1 MILVP
6 QPAQELRTLAWYGL
20 AVVTSYFFV
29 VSLALRWR
37 PRSGVR
43 VAQYEPPT
51 GVSPAMAAYLLERG
65 VSDKPFV
72 VAIVNMAA
80 KGYLRI
86 EQGPADYLLSR
97 INVSAPLEAEEDVI
111 AQALF
116 SRNVT
121 SVRLSELH
129 KLESIARNVR
139 NTLESS
145 AEPDLISPHFSW
157 FVPALTMSLW
167 CFLAAF
173 YPEVDGLAKADG
185 SALLMFPAFFSV
197 WGLLA
202 TFKTLPAMLS
212 KLKSFLP
219 GRTGHPQ
226 RLVRADLTALL
237 MFTVAAS
244 SLGVIAWATS
254 LQSAMLFGSLV
265 TVNLAGW
272 MALRSPTRTGHQLL
286 DQLSDFR
293 MFFAAVDSDRVNRL
307 NIPNAPSPNAEEY
320 WAWALAFD
328 VEHAWGEQFAAAVL
342 NRLGPDSAM
351 VSIQN
356 NLPEDARASAELLDL
371 HLR

>member
-1 MILVP
+1 MIVIS
-6 QPAQELRTLAWYGL
+6 QPAQELRTLAWFGL
-20 AVVTSYFFV
+20 AAVTSYFLV
-29 VSLALRWR
+29 VSIALRWR
-37 PRSGVR
+37 PRRGVR
-43 VAQYEPPT
+43 VAKYDPPA
-51 GVSPAMAAYLLERG
+51 GISPAMAAYLLERG
-65 VSDKPFV
+65 VSDKSFV

-97 INVSAPLEAEEDVI
+97 INASAPLEAEEDVI

-116 SRNVT
+116 SRNVP

-145 AEPDLISPHFSW
+145 AEPDLISSHFSW

-167 CFLAAF
+167 CFLVAL
-173 YPEVDGLAKADG
+173 YPEMDGLAKSDG
-185 SALLMFPAFFSV
+185 IALLMFPAFFSV

-226 RLVRADLTALL
+226 RLVKADLTALF
-237 MFTVAAS
+237 MFTVAAA
-244 SLGVIAWATS
+244 SLSVIAWATS
-254 LQSAMLFGSLV
+254 LQLAMLFGSFV
-265 TVNLAGW
+265 SVNLAGL

-356 NLPEDARASAELLDL
+356 NLPEDGRASAELLDL

>member
-1 MILVP
+1 MIVAP
-6 QPAQELRTLAWYGL
+6 QPAQEFRTLAWYGV
-20 AVVTSYFFV
+20 AAVTSYFFV
-29 VSLALRWR
+29 VSAALRWR
-37 PRSGVR
+37 PRRGVR
-43 VAQYEPPT
+43 VAKYDPPT
-51 GVSPAMAAYLLERG
+51 GISPALAAYLLERG

-97 INVSAPLEAEEDVI
+97 INVSASLEAEEDVI

-116 SRNVT
+116 SRNVP

-139 NTLESS
+139 SALESS

-167 CFLAAF
+167 CFLAGL
-173 YPEVDGLAKADG
+173 YPEMESLAKSDG
-185 SALLMFPAFFSV
+185 IALLMFPAFFSV

-226 RLVRADLTALL
+226 RLVKADLTAPF
-237 MFTVAAS
+237 MVTVAAA

-254 LQSAMLFGSLV
+254 LQLAMLFGSFV
-265 TVNLAGW
+265 TVNLAGL
-272 MALRSPTRTGHQLL
+272 MALRSPTGTGHQLL

-293 MFFAAVDSDRVNRL
+293 MFFATVDSDRVNRL
-307 NIPNAPSPNAEEY
+307 NTPNVPSPNAEQY

-328 VEHAWGEQFAAAVL
+328 IEHAWGEQFAAAVL